1 MEKSSEFKL
10 GNRYTHYDRNLC
22 YEQSLKAIKQ
32 GYQVRYGIS
41 YMGQYFYEI
50 IDPFEKDDNND

>member
-10 GNRYTHYDRNLC
+10 GNRYTHYDKNLC

-32 GYQVRYGIS
+32 GYQVRYGIT
-41 YMGQYFYEI
+41 YMGHYFYEI
-50 IDPFEKDDNND
+50 IDPFEKE

>member
-22 YEQSLKAIKQ
+22 YKQSLKAIKQ
-32 GYQVRYGIS
+32 GYQVRYGIT